1 MFDNLFGTPSSQ
13 WDLTGGVFGTFYSL
27 EGVERAAGPRGQSY
41 VAYFRNIGFRTML
54 HRGCTDYANLPTSPT
69 PASFSLIQAEDPE
82 AMQESQPFALHSCPD
97 VPHSLFSSSP
107 STPTVPPP
115 DYGVPGY
122 DPHADTHLTPGF

>member
-54 HRGCTDYANLPTSPT
+54 HRGCTDYDLARSFHMPST
-69 PASFSLIQAEDPE
+69 PAGPNTLTDPQGPNEPQPALI
-82 AMQESQPFALHSCPD
+82 HSCPD
-97 VPHSLFSSSP
+97 PNPLPPIPSP
-107 STPTVPPP
+107 TPPP

-122 DPHADTHLTPGF
+122 NPRPDTRLTPGI